1 MGVALV
7 ALVVAASGGAYAAVK
22 SSPSTISACVHH
34 KGGGLYVA
42 HKCARHDARLRWDV
56 TGPTGRQGEQGV
68 MGLQGPAG
76 QPGGQHG
83 AGIQGPPGP
92 FVATLPS
99 GKTLTG
105 DYRTSS
111 AGGVFVGDTQS
122 FAFPLAS
129 KPSVHFVGIGA
140 TPPAQCPG
148 TASSPKAAPGNLCL
162 YATEGSVSATAVDIS
177 NPETNEGPD
186 ASPRG
191 FSACDVRLRHVQHRE
206 LGGNRAVSPAGH
218 GRGSRNQPTDVEE
231 KAADED
237 RLSVSI
243 EA

>member
-22 SSPSTISACVHH
+22 NSPPTISACVHH
-34 KGGGLYVA
+34 KGGELYVA
-42 HKCARHDARLRWDV
+42 HKCARHDKRLRWDV
-56 TGPTGRQGEQGV
+56 TGPRGIQGEQGV
-68 MGLQGPAG
+68 MGLQGAAG
-76 QPGGQHG
+76 QPGGR
-83 AGIQGPPGP
+83 GIQGPPGP

-105 DYRTSS
+105 DYRTTSE
-111 AGGVFVGDTQS
+111 GGVFVADTQS

-148 TASSPKAAPGNLCL
+148 TASNPKAAPGNLCV
-162 YATEGSVSATAVDIS
+162 YATEGSISATAVNIF

-191 FSACDVRLRHVQHRE
+191 FSIADADSDTFST
-206 LGGNRAVSPAGH
+206 GSWAVTAP
-218 GRGSRNQPTDVEE
+218 
-231 KAADED
+231 
-237 RLSVSI
+237 
-243 EA
+243 

>member
-7 ALVVAASGGAYAAVK
+7 ALVLAASGGAYAAVK
-22 SSPSTISACVHH
+22 SSSPTISACVHH

-42 HKCARHDARLRWDV
+42 HRCARHDARLRWDV
-56 TGPTGRQGEQGV
+56 TGPPGRQGTQGV

-76 QPGGQHG
+76 QPGGPGIQG
-83 AGIQGPPGP
+83 GRGIQGPPGP

-105 DYRTSS
+105 DYRTTSE
-111 AGGVFVGDTQS
+111 GGVFVADTQS

-129 KPSVHFVGIGA
+129 KPSVNFVGIGA
-140 TPPAQCPG
+140 TPPPQCPG

-162 YATEGSVSATAVDIS
+162 YATEGSISATAVNIF

-191 FSACDVRLRHVQHRE
+191 FSIADADSDTFST
-206 LGGNRAVSPAGH
+206 GSWAVTAP
-218 GRGSRNQPTDVEE
+218 
-231 KAADED
+231 
-237 RLSVSI
+237 
-243 EA
+243 

>member
-22 SSPSTISACVHH
+22 SSPSIISACVHH

-56 TGPTGRQGEQGV
+56 TGPPGRQGAQGV
-68 MGLQGPAG
+68 MGLQGAAG
-76 QPGGQHG
+76 QPGGAGIQG
-83 AGIQGPPGP
+83 RPGIQGPPGP

-105 DYRTSS
+105 DYRTTSV
-111 AGGVFVGDTQS
+111 GGVFVADTQS

-129 KPSVHFVGIGA
+129 NPTVHFVGIGA

-148 TASSPKAAPGNLCL
+148 TASSPKAAPGSLCV
-162 YATEGSVSATAVDIS
+162 YATEGSISATAVNIF

-191 FSACDVRLRHVQHRE
+191 FSVADTDSDTFST
-206 LGGNRAVSPAGH
+206 GSWAVTAP
-218 GRGSRNQPTDVEE
+218 
-231 KAADED
+231 
-237 RLSVSI
+237 
-243 EA
+243 

>member
-7 ALVVAASGGAYAAVK
+7 ALVLAASGGAYAAVK
-22 SSPSTISACVHH
+22 SSSSTISACVHH
-34 KGGGLYVA
+34 TGGGLYVA
-42 HKCARHDARLRWDV
+42 HKCARRDARLRWDV
-56 TGPTGRQGEQGV
+56 TGPPGSQGTQGI

-76 QPGGQHG
+76 QPGGPGVQG
-83 AGIQGPPGP
+83 GRGIQGPPGP

-105 DYRTSS
+105 DYRTTSED
-111 AGGVFVGDTQS
+111 GVFVADTQS

-129 KPSVHFVGIGA
+129 KPSVNFVGIGA

-148 TASSPKAAPGNLCL
+148 TASSPKAMPGNLCL
-162 YATEGSVSATAVDIS
+162 YATEGSISATAVNIF

-191 FSACDVRLRHVQHRE
+191 FSVADADSDTFST
-206 LGGNRAVSPAGH
+206 GSWAVTAP
-218 GRGSRNQPTDVEE
+218 
-231 KAADED
+231 
-237 RLSVSI
+237 
-243 EA
+243 